1 MSYLSAALTLFL
13 VMDPLGNV
21 PLVATLLRKVEPTRR
36 PRIILREHLIAL
48 GLLVAALLAGPP
60 FLHVLG
66 VHDHA
71 LTIGGG
77 VVLLIIAIRMIF
89 PSQGGVFGET
99 GIEGEPLV
107 VPLATPLIAGPSA
120 MAALMMLRS
129 QTPGSFAL
137 WFGAL
142 GTAWAASLVLLL
154 GAAWVSRHVG
164 QRTTAALE
172 RLMGMLLV
180 LISIEM
186 LLSGIADYIATL
198 K

>member
-1 MSYLSAALTLFL
+1 M
-13 VMDPLGNV
+13 
-21 PLVATLLRKVEPTRR
+21 
-36 PRIILREHLIAL
+36 
-48 GLLVAALLAGPP
+48 
-60 FLHVLG
+60 
-66 VHDHA
+66 
-71 LTIGGG
+71 
-77 VVLLIIAIRMIF
+77 LLIIAIRMIF

-198 K
+198 R